1 MAPNPSIPELVEEI
15 RNLRQ
20 MLKAASSGDADAI
33 VAQLDHAFLQAIKPE
48 PQTDLDLLA
57 LAGLAI
63 DSGGIATIYAR
74 RGVFADKAALQFDLA
89 LRRLFDALEKRV
101 GSVGDR
107 FTMFR
112 FEYSWSQAMT
122 SEETT

>member
-1 MAPNPSIPELVEEI
+1 MVPNPSIPELAEEI

-20 MLKAASSGDADAI
+20 MLKSAVSGDADAI
-33 VAQLDHAFLQAIKPE
+33 VTQLDQAFVRAVE
-48 PQTDLDLLA
+48 TEAQTDLDLLA

-63 DSGGIATIYAR
+63 DSGNIAAAYAR
-74 RGVFADKAALQFDLA
+74 RGIFADKAALQFDLA
-89 LRRLFDALEKRV
+89 LRRLFEALEKRV

-112 FEYSWSQAMT
+112 FEYSWPQART